1 MHRSFQLAKE
11 AQDKL
16 AALPSAVADVE
27 NAVTAANALLLQ
39 TSVSPPAELPQ
50 VADAMILALA
60 DTRDRASA
68 MERALADASS
78 KVVA

>member
-1 MHRSFQLAKE
+1 M
-11 AQDKL
+11 
-16 AALPSAVADVE
+16 PSAVADVE